1 MVVNKNLFV
10 KTNKELITIIKDY
23 KKSKCPTHSG
33 KSKEQLINIVEEL
46 NLVKPKTKT
55 ATKTAT
61 KPKPTPKPIKINLP
75 KNLKKKKPELTLA
88 LIPYSGV
95 IDKTP
100 IKINTSNTSKSSKSL
115 FKPKPAT
122 NTNNNV
128 KNDIKKIIKNWR
140 NNGIPKKL
148 IKKYIDE
155 FEKDYIKWNNNKQ
168 NEPYFDD
175 RNWLGEK
182 LYLNE
187 KIDIDEY
194 YNNNNNRAATR
205 ANTKPVSKSK
215 YTIDDF
221 LKSKQFLVEAIKL
234 YYSDKSMVISNL
246 DRTNI
251 QGLKKL
257 IIKKNIP
264 IDELVKHYN
273 QGIDN
278 ALYFESINNNNFE
291 DDIKRTEKRKK
302 RLNKYKSFYLK

>member
-55 ATKTAT
+55 ATKTAP

-122 NTNNNV
+122 
-128 KNDIKKIIKNWR
+128 
-140 NNGIPKKL
+140 
-148 IKKYIDE
+148 
-155 FEKDYIKWNNNKQ
+155 
-168 NEPYFDD
+168 
-175 RNWLGEK
+175 
-182 LYLNE
+182 
-187 KIDIDEY
+187 
-194 YNNNNNRAATR
+194 
-205 ANTKPVSKSK
+205 NTKPVSKSK

-278 ALYFESINNNNFE
+278 ALYFESINNDNFE
-291 DDIKRTEKRKK
+291 DDIKRTEKTKK